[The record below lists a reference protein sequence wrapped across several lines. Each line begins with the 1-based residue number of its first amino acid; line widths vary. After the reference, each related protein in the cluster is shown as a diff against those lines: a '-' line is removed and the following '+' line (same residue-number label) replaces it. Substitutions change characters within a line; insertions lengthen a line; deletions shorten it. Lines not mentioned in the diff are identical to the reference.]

1 MKRRRVWRRW
11 LKRLRLWGVHT
22 GALAVLVGVTGG
34 CASEGQTTGTNR
46 GSEYSSLKEMVRD
59 ILQTEEGK
67 NALREALKDP
77 GMRKSLYLQ
86 ETEAK
91 ATIRET
97 LLSPEGTQ
105 LLQKRPFTTRHLWQ
119 RSRLNNKQS
128 S

>member
-1 MKRRRVWRRW
+1 
-11 LKRLRLWGVHT
+11 
-22 GALAVLVGVTGG
+22 
-34 CASEGQTTGTNR
+34 
-46 GSEYSSLKEMVRD
+46 MVRD

-105 LLQKRPFTTRHLWQ
+105 LLQETFHDPAFVAKIQVEQQAKLLGQ
-119 RSRLNNKQS
+119 KQEDKEQKE
-128 S
+128 

>member
-1 MKRRRVWRRW
+1 MVANIPP
-11 LKRLRLWGVHT
+11 LK
-22 GALAVLVGVTGG
+22 
-34 CASEGQTTGTNR
+34 
-46 GSEYSSLKEMVRD
+46 KEMVRD